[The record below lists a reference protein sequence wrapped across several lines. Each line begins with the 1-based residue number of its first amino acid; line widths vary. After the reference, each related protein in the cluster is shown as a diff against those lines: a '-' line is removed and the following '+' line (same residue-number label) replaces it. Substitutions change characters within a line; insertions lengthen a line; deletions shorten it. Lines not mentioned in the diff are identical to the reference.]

1 MIRRITPT
9 LRRAVRRLTRPTG
22 VLLRRTR
29 LRLSH
34 EGVELTGRVRIQ
46 RRTRF
51 ELARDAYLR
60 IGAAQVGNDV
70 YITASRGA
78 RLELDGFFIGHH
90 TVISAQER
98 VSIGRGSGV
107 GEYVMIRDSN
117 HDPAHPME
125 DMRFVVSPVTIGENV
140 WIGSGVSIMPGVT
153 IGDNAIVAGS
163 AVVTSDVP
171 ADTTYAGVPARK
183 IRDSGMTPRTE

>member
-1 MIRRITPT
+1 MIRRFTPT
-9 LRRAVRRLTRPTG
+9 LVRTTRRLTRPTG
-22 VLLRRTR
+22 LFLRRTK

-46 RRTRF
+46 RRTRI

-60 IGAAQVGNDV
+60 IGNAHVGSDV
-70 YITASRGA
+70 YLVASRGA

-90 TVISAQER
+90 AVISAQER
-98 VSIGRGSGV
+98 VSIGRGTGV
-107 GEYVMIRDSN
+107 GEYAMIRDSN
-117 HDPAHPME
+117 HDPKHPIE
-125 DMRFVVSPVTIGENV
+125 EMRFVVSPVTIGENV

-171 ADTTYAGVPARK
+171 PNTTYAGVPARK
-183 IRDSGMTPRTE
+183 IRDTGMTPRTA